1 MLKDDKKNSHQIIE
15 ARFNQAHIRTN
26 RRCKVSAETKVVEK
40 VTDNIFANR
49 LKGPPSPSILSV
61 TGDHVVDGVIFRD
74 NEETT
79 GCYGNKSST
88 NKIDVWCVVII
99 LCV

>member
-1 MLKDDKKNSHQIIE
+1 MQLCP
-15 ARFNQAHIRTN
+15 TV

-61 TGDHVVDGVIFRD
+61 TGAHVVDGVIFRD
-74 NEETT
+74 SEETT
-79 GCYGNKSST
+79 NT
-88 NKIDVWCVVII
+88 MDVKW
-99 LCV
+99 

>member
-1 MLKDDKKNSHQIIE
+1 MQLCP
-15 ARFNQAHIRTN
+15 TV

-61 TGDHVVDGVIFRD
+61 TGAHVVDGVIFRD
-74 NEETT
+74 SEETT
-79 GCYGNKSST
+79 GCQMVTNLQRTRLMYG
-88 NKIDVWCVVII
+88 V
-99 LCV
+99 LL